1 MFNLILDN
9 VHDPTGTI
17 STEYFLIST
26 FFMYILIMCIGY
38 FTKNRYFYFAGAL
51 LWFVPIF
58 NYQNIFVITTS
69 VIVFISHLLLI
80 FYNDKDDVFE

>member
-1 MFNLILDN
+1 MFNLILEN

-17 STEYFLIST
+17 STEFFLIST
-26 FFMYILIMCIGY
+26 FFMYLLIMGIGY
-38 FTKNRYFYFAGAL
+38 FTRSRYFYFAGAL

-80 FYNDKDDVFE
+80 FYSDKDDVFE

>member
-1 MFNLILDN
+1 MFNLILEN
-9 VHDPTGTI
+9 VHDPQSVMTL
-17 STEYFLIST
+17 EFFMIST

-38 FTKNRYFYFAGAL
+38 FTRSKYLYFAGAL

-69 VIVFISHLLLI
+69 VIVFISHLLII
-80 FYNDKDDVFE
+80 FYTDKDDVFE

>member
-1 MFNLILDN
+1 MFNLILEN
-9 VHDPTGTI
+9 VHDPQ
-17 STEYFLIST
+17 SAMSLEFFMIST
-26 FFMYILIMCIGY
+26 FFMYLLVMGIGY
-38 FTKNRYFYFAGAL
+38 FTRSKYFYFAGAL

-80 FYNDKDDVFE
+80 FYTDKDDVFE